1 MKYPTLLALAV
12 LAWPALSLAQST
24 PEKTSAAIAAIA
36 AIAADPGAPVPAVRY
51 RSALEH
57 SPRGVVQD
65 SEDWRAANARVGQFA
80 RGHSDILKAEQAQG
94 TDQPAV
100 SPSTPA
106 PGARR

>member
-1 MKYPTLLALAV
+1 MKYPTLLVLAV

-24 PEKTSAAIAAIA
+24 PEKTSAT
-36 AIAADPGAPVPAVRY
+36 IAADPGAPVPAVRY

-57 SPRGVVQD
+57 SPHGVVQD

-80 RGHSDILKAEQAQG
+80 RGHSDILKAEQVQG

-100 SPSTPA
+100 SPSTPV

>member
-1 MKYPTLLALAV
+1 MKYPTLLTLAV

-24 PEKTSAAIAAIA
+24 PEKTSAA
-36 AIAADPGAPVPAVRY
+36 DPGAPVPAVRY

-57 SPRGVVQD
+57 NPHGVVQD

-100 SPSTPA
+100 SPSTPV